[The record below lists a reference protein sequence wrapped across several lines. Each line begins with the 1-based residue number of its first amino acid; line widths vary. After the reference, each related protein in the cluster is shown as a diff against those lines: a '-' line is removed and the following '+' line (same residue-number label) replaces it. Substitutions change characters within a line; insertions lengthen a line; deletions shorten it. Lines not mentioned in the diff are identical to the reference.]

1 MGSPMGFGPNGIED
15 LDARFE
21 ACMLAGVAMEQRDTA
36 FYVNSAV
43 MMKGANFGKL
53 RPFKNKVPIALSV
66 GAEVELYGMKPA
78 VHNGMLGQVCRHPA
92 DGRWGVQL
100 ASSGKP
106 RGIKAKNLR
115 VAGGGVEHVRRC
127 AVELSLWP
135 AEGARIIAG
144 ASFDDRTT
152 AVTYIKSAAGQ
163 EQVIAFETYP
173 LAADITSECDGDS
186 WMVVDLKANSCQ
198 IALGALHEAL
208 PMVGLVALVNPPA
221 SGSVSGYGF
230 LVDRSAVRGKY
241 RGKKPEHFMQEAND
255 AILES
260 QMQRPLAWNLEP
272 LGAPIEARFA
282 NLPASTKSF
291 ISTLVELSYL
301 LPAPLQL
308 PQAIWKRNVLPF
320 VVGRPK
326 SALSSDRPYRLAYV
340 SSASGSE
347 KKVAVI
353 HKTLIPLQPFW
364 PGRPVFLPAP
374 NPGIVDIDTMQQLAA
389 LFTRS
394 TSQPGVVP
402 PMGLLVRASYNG
414 SPPLFEDQ
422 GAV

>member
-1 MGSPMGFGPNGIED
+1 MGFGPNDIDD

-21 ACMLAGVAMEQRDTA
+21 ACMLAGVDMERRDAA
-36 FYVNSAV
+36 FHVHSAV
-43 MMKGANFGKL
+43 MMKGANVDKL
-53 RPFKNKVPIALSV
+53 WTFKNKVPTALSV
-66 GAEVELYGMKPA
+66 GVEVELYGMKSA
-78 VHNGMLGQVCRHPA
+78 VHNGMLGKVCRHPV

-100 ASSGKP
+100 ASGGKP

-115 VAGGGVEHVRRC
+115 VAGDGVEHVRRC
-127 AVELSLWP
+127 AIELALWP
-135 AEGARIIAG
+135 AEEAKIIAG
-144 ASFDDRTT
+144 ASFDDRT
-152 AVTYIKSAAGQ
+152 AVTYTKSAAGQ
-163 EQVIAFETYP
+163 EQVIAFEPYL
-173 LAADITSECDGDS
+173 LAADITSECDGDN

-198 IALGALHEAL
+198 IALDALHEAS
-208 PMVGLVALVNPPA
+208 PMAGLVALANPPA
-221 SGSVSGYGF
+221 SGSVAGYGF

-241 RGKKPEHFMQEAND
+241 RGKKPEHFMQEVND
-255 AILES
+255 VILES
-260 QMQRPLAWNLEP
+260 QMQRPLAWNLQP
-272 LGAPIEARFA
+272 LGAPIEACFS